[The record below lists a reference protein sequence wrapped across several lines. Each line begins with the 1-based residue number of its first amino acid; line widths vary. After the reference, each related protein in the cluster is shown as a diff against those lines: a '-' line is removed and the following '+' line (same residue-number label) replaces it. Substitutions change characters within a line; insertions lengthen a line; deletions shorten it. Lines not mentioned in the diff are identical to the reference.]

1 MRARLALVAAV
12 GLAQSLAAC
21 GARHPAPVHA
31 GPTDAGI
38 SLALYADG
46 DRRYGIVDDRR
57 WVDIDSS
64 FVLLGNIDPGASLA
78 SLVIET
84 ANPSVRIGPCT
95 RDRLPEVARDPLAE
109 YGAEQERLAAE
120 RLRNRV
126 RRPLPNVPPP
136 ARAVLSAAPRVAP
149 IVRCSVTGPR
159 GRQLVRIV
167 YVSSTLT
174 YRAQHDVEVTD
185 LAHTTIDTRFAID
198 TPPWRERADVVLF
211 DGIPGGERTPVEL
224 ARGPLTLDGG
234 TGVLA
239 LPRREVAAR
248 LRRVYVAGIQGDD
261 PDADESDPRWLAE
274 TLDAVWVSLVLPGV
288 RLSPGNVRVHV
299 DLDGEATRWTD
310 IPAANVPR
318 LPASDTRPLRLAL
331 WIDDTL
337 RGATQRNIIDNDGER
352 MIEAFQISVTNIGD
366 ATREVEVE
374 ERVRSAKRR
383 RVERPWPRKPSASG
397 DVLRSRLEVKPGK
410 TSRAGYLVVYEL

>member
-1 MRARLALVAAV
+1 MTARLAIAAL
-12 GLAQSLAAC
+12 GLAAC
-21 GARHPAPVHA
+21 GSPHRGPVHA
-31 GPTDAGI
+31 GPTDAGV

-64 FVLLGNIDPGASLA
+64 FILLGNIDPGAALA

-95 RDRLPEVARDPLAE
+95 RDRLPEVKRDPVAE

-136 ARAVLSAAPRVAP
+136 AREVLSAAPRVAP
-149 IVRCSVTGPR
+149 IVRCSVSGPR

-174 YRAQHDVEVTD
+174 YRAQHDIEVTD
-185 LAHTTIDTRFAID
+185 LAHTTIDSRYAIE
-198 TPPWRERADVVLF
+198 TPPWRVRADVVLF

-224 ARGPLTLDGG
+224 ARGSITLDGG
-234 TGVLA
+234 TGVLSI
-239 LPRREVAAR
+239 PRREVAAR
-248 LRRVYVAGIQGDD
+248 LRRVYVAGILGEEGDD
-261 PDADESDPRWLAE
+261 SDPRWLAE
-274 TLDAVWVSLVLPGV
+274 TLDAVWASLVLPGV

-299 DLDGEATRWTD
+299 DLDGEPARWTD
-310 IPAANVPR
+310 IPAANLPR
-318 LPASDTRPLRLAL
+318 FEASDTRPLRLAL

-337 RGATQRNIIDNDGER
+337 RGATQRNIVDNDGER
-352 MIEAFQISVTNIGD
+352 MIEAFQISVTNTGD
-366 ATREVEVE
+366 TPREVEVE
-374 ERVRSAKRR
+374 QRVRAAKRR
-383 RVERPWPRKPSASG
+383 RVERPWPTKPSASG
-397 DVLRSRLEVKPGK
+397 DVLRTTLEVKPGK
-410 TSRAGYLVVYEL
+410 TGRAGYLVVYEL

>member
-1 MRARLALVAAV
+1 MRARLALANVVALGA
-12 GLAQSLAAC
+12 AAC
-21 GARHPAPVHA
+21 GSHPPPVHA

-57 WVDIDSS
+57 WLDIDSS
-64 FVLLGNIDPGASLA
+64 FVLLGNIDPGAALA

-84 ANPSVRIGPCT
+84 ANPAVRIGPCT
-95 RDRLPEVARDPLAE
+95 RDRLPEVKRDALAE

-136 ARAVLSAAPRVAP
+136 ARGVLSSAPRVAP
-149 IVRCSVTGPR
+149 IVRCGVSGPR

-185 LAHTTIDTRFAID
+185 LAHTTIDSRYAVE
-198 TPPWRERADVVLF
+198 TPPWRSRADVVLF

-224 ARGPLTLDGG
+224 ARGPITLDGG

-239 LPRREVAAR
+239 IPRREVAAR
-248 LRRVYVAGIQGDD
+248 LRRVYVAGTMGDD
-261 PDADESDPRWLAE
+261 PDAEDSDPRWLAE
-274 TLDAVWVSLVLPGV
+274 SLDAVWVSLVLPGV
-288 RLSPGNVRVHV
+288 RLSPGNVRIHV
-299 DLDGEATRWTD
+299 DLDGEPVRWTD
-310 IPAANVPR
+310 IPAANLPR
-318 LPASDTRPLRLAL
+318 FEASDTRPLRLAL

-337 RGATQRNIIDNDGER
+337 RGATQRNIIQNDGER

-366 ATREVEVE
+366 TPREVEVE
-374 ERVRSAKRR
+374 ERVRAAKRR
-383 RVERPWPRKPSASG
+383 RVERPWPKKPSASG
-397 DVLRSRLEVKPGK
+397 DVLRSTIEVKPGK
-410 TSRAGYLVVYEL
+410 TARAGYVVVYEL